1 MNNIFARGLKRT
13 RETWFRQVIGLFERG
28 AIDDAVWDELE
39 ELLIGADVGVDTAL
53 KLIAQTRERVAAAN
67 ITDGAGV
74 KTALQTAMEGM
85 LASEKPAG
93 ADICAKPHVIMV
105 VGVNGSGK
113 TTSLAKL
120 ARLYTGQGKKV
131 ILAAAD
137 TFRAAASEQLQNLG
151 GKVGAEVIT
160 QQPQADPGAVA
171 YDALQAAR
179 HRDADVVLIDTA
191 GRLHTKFN
199 LMAELQKIKR
209 VVAKFDEQAP
219 HEVLL
224 VLDATTGQN
233 GLEQAVHFT
242 ETAGV
247 TGIFLTKLDST
258 AKGGIVLAI
267 ADRLQIPI
275 RYVGLGDDLAEMAP
289 FDAGLFVSEL
299 CS

>member
-1 MNNIFARGLKRT
+1 LDNIFARGLKRT
-13 RETWFRQVIGLFERG
+13 RETWFRQVIGLFERSTL
-28 AIDDAVWDELE
+28 DEAVWDELE

-53 KLIAQTRERVAAAN
+53 KLIAQTRERIAGANAA
-67 ITDGAGV
+67 DGSAV
-74 KTALQTAMEGM
+74 KTALQAVMVDM
-85 LASEKPAG
+85 LATEEAG
-93 ADICAKPHVIMV
+93 GTEITAKPHVIMV

-120 ARLYTGQGKKV
+120 TRLYTSQGKKV

-151 GKVGAEVIT
+151 EKAGAEVIT

-171 YDALQAAR
+171 YDSLQAAR

-209 VVAKFDEQAP
+209 VVAKFDEHAP

-233 GLEQAVHFT
+233 GLQQAFHFT

-275 RYVGLGDDLAEMAP
+275 RYVGLGDGLAEMAP